1 MINNLNDGMVWGLVP
16 LFLVGFNVP
25 LEQVAVVA
33 ATYPAVWGIGQLFTG
48 ALSDRW
54 GRKWLIAVGM
64 WLQAAGIG
72 ILAAGRTLPLWLS
85 AAILL
90 GLGTAMVY
98 PTLLAAVSDVAHP
111 VWRGTAI
118 GVYRLWRDMGFAL
131 GGILAGLL
139 ADVFNVSV
147 AIAAIGVL
155 TFLSGVVVVMVM
167 RETLPSYPIPRRA
180 G

>member
-1 MINNLNDGMVWGLVP
+1 MGDSVP

-72 ILAAGRTLPLWLS
+72 ILAVGRTLPLWLS
-85 AAILL
+85 AA
-90 GLGTAMVY
+90 
-98 PTLLAAVSDVAHP
+98 
-111 VWRGTAI
+111 R
-118 GVYRLWRDMGFAL
+118 
-131 GGILAGLL
+131 
-139 ADVFNVSV
+139 
-147 AIAAIGVL
+147 
-155 TFLSGVVVVMVM
+155 
-167 RETLPSYPIPRRA
+167 
-180 G
+180 